1 VDDLVPAAPW
11 LLVGAAV
18 VAVVASLIAGRSVPW
33 QGRQVMIMAAAM
45 VATALVGD
53 VAMVALVLGAV
64 LLLSAMLGTV
74 GVRGTP
80 AAGECF
86 RRALIAVLLAVC
98 SFESAA
104 TGAGAAAEASTGV
117 HGGHGGLSGLLSV
130 LIVVGVIGVVLWT
143 VVADWIVEPIHHGRT
158 ARLIAVES
166 WALAAGAGSAS
177 VAACPSL

>member
-1 VDDLVPAAPW
+1 MDDLVPAAPW

-33 QGRQVMIMAAAM
+33 QGRQAVMIMAAAM

-53 VAMVALVLGAV
+53 VAMVGLVLGAV

-98 SFESAA
+98 SFEGAA
-104 TGAGAAAEASTGV
+104 TGAATGVAAEASTGV

-130 LIVVGVIGVVLWT
+130 LIVAGVIGVVLWT

-166 WALAAGAGSAS
+166 WALAAGAA
-177 VAACPSL
+177 VMCLAT

>member
-1 VDDLVPAAPW
+1 MDDLVPAAPW

-18 VAVVASLIAGRSVPW
+18 IAVVASLIAGRSVPW
-33 QGRQVMIMAAAM
+33 QGRQAVMIMAAAM

-53 VAMVALVLGAV
+53 IAMVGLVLGAV
-64 LLLSAMLGTV
+64 LLLSAMFGTV

-98 SFESAA
+98 SFEGAA
-104 TGAGAAAEASTGV
+104 TGAAAEASTGV

-130 LIVVGVIGVVLWT
+130 LIVAGVIGVVLWT

-166 WALAAGAGSAS
+166 WALAAGAA
-177 VAACPSL
+177 VMCLAT

>member
-1 VDDLVPAAPW
+1 MDDLVPAAPW

-33 QGRQVMIMAAAM
+33 QGRQAVMVMATAM

-53 VAMVALVLGAV
+53 VAMVGLVLGAV

-98 SFESAA
+98 SFESA
-104 TGAGAAAEASTGV
+104 TGAGATAEASTGV

-130 LIVVGVIGVVLWT
+130 LIVAGVIGVVLWT

-166 WALAAGAGSAS
+166 WALAAGAA
-177 VAACPSL
+177 VMCLAT

>member
-33 QGRQVMIMAAAM
+33 QGRQAVMIMAAAM

-130 LIVVGVIGVVLWT
+130 LIVAGVIGVVLWT

-166 WALAAGAGSAS
+166 WALAAGAA
-177 VAACPSL
+177 VMCLAT

>member
-33 QGRQVMIMAAAM
+33 QGRQAVMIMAAAM

-166 WALAAGAGSAS
+166 WALAAGAA
-177 VAACPSL
+177 VMCLAT

>member
-33 QGRQVMIMAAAM
+33 QGRQAVMFMAAAM
-45 VATALVGD
+45 VATALVGG

-104 TGAGAAAEASTGV
+104 TGVGAAAEASTGV

-130 LIVVGVIGVVLWT
+130 LIVAGVIGVVLWT

-166 WALAAGAGSAS
+166 WALAAGAA
-177 VAACPSL
+177 VMCLAA

>member
-1 VDDLVPAAPW
+1 MDDLVPAAPW

-18 VAVVASLIAGRSVPW
+18 VAMVASLIAGRAVPW
-33 QGRQVMIMAAAM
+33 QGRQTVLVMGAAMLLTAAAGD
-45 VATALVGD
+45 LPIVG
-53 VAMVALVLGAV
+53 LVLGAV

-86 RRALIAVLLAVC
+86 RRALIALLLAVC

-104 TGAGAAAEASTGV
+104 VGASPEPSTGA

-143 VVADWIVEPIHHGRT
+143 VVADWIVEPIHHGRN
-158 ARLIAVES
+158 ARLLVAES
-166 WALAAGAGSAS
+166 WALAAGAALMCL
-177 VAACPSL
+177 AT

>member
-1 VDDLVPAAPW
+1 MDDLVPAAPW

-18 VAVVASLIAGRSVPW
+18 VAVVASLIAGRSAPW
-33 QGRQVMIMAAAM
+33 QGRQVVLVMAAAM
-45 VATALVGD
+45 VTTALVGD
-53 VAMVALVLGAV
+53 VAMVGLVLGAV

-104 TGAGAAAEASTGV
+104 TGTVAEASAGV

-130 LIVVGVIGVVLWT
+130 LIVAGVIGVVLWT

-166 WALAAGAGSAS
+166 WALAAGAA
-177 VAACPSL
+177 VMCLAT

>member
-1 VDDLVPAAPW
+1 MDDLVPAAPW

-33 QGRQVMIMAAAM
+33 QGRQAVMIMAAAM
-45 VATALVGD
+45 VANALVGD
-53 VAMVALVLGAV
+53 VAMVGLVLGAV

-80 AAGECF
+80 AAGGCF

-130 LIVVGVIGVVLWT
+130 LIVAGVIGVVLWT

-158 ARLIAVES
+158 ARLIVVES
-166 WALAAGAGSAS
+166 WALAAGAA
-177 VAACPSL
+177 VMCLAT

>member
-1 VDDLVPAAPW
+1 MDDLVPAAPW

-33 QGRQVMIMAAAM
+33 QGRQAVMIMAAAM
-45 VATALVGD
+45 VATALVGG

-104 TGAGAAAEASTGV
+104 TGAAAEASTGV

-130 LIVVGVIGVVLWT
+130 LIVAGVIGVVLWT

-166 WALAAGAGSAS
+166 WALAAGAA
-177 VAACPSL
+177 VMCLAT